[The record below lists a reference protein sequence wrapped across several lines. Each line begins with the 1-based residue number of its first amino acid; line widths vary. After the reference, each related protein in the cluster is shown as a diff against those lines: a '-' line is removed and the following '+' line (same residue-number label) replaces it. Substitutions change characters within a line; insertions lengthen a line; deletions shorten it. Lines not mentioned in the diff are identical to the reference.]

1 MRKTVYMRYF
11 LVIMVALTVTSC
23 ASKFRKIE
31 KSDDWKVKFEAALD
45 YYEKQD
51 YFRAGALFNQIEG
64 IVRGLPEGEQVQFK
78 LAYCNFYDRSYLL
91 SSHYFKTFFETYARS
106 EMAQEAEYMYAYS
119 LYANSPLYN
128 LEQSSSYEAIDAMQN
143 FLNKYTE
150 TEYAVEA
157 TAVIDEMQR
166 KLETKAYENAK
177 QYHKLRIYK
186 SALMAFENFRKD
198 FPDSK
203 YNEEIAYLKIET
215 EFDFAEKSL
224 YKRQK
229 ERYAEVKA
237 LYEEF
242 IDTYP
247 SSEYLKNAE
256 RYYTISIE
264 KLSKFASP
272 TIVDS
277 NDGGKSASN
286 KK

>member
-11 LVIMVALTVTSC
+11 LVAVIALTFTGC

-31 KSDDWKVKFEAALD
+31 KSEDWKVKYEAALD
-45 YYEKQD
+45 YYEEQD
-51 YFRAGALFNQIEG
+51 YFRAGALFNQIEA

-106 EMAQEAEYMYAYS
+106 EMAEEAEYMYAYS
-119 LYANSPLYN
+119 LYANSPIYN

-143 FLNKYTE
+143 FLNKYTQ
-150 TEYAVEA
+150 TEFREQASN
-157 TAVIDEMQR
+157 VIDEMQR
-166 KLETKAYENAK
+166 KLEKKAYESAK

-203 YNEEIAYLKIET
+203 YNEEIAYLKIEVQ
-215 EFDFAEKSL
+215 FDFAEKSL
-224 YKRQK
+224 FRKQK
-229 ERYAEVKA
+229 ERYASVKIM
-237 LYEEF
+237 YESF

-247 SSEYLKNAE
+247 SSEYLKTAE
-256 RYYTISIE
+256 KYYTISIE
-264 KLSKFASP
+264 KLSKFAAP
-272 TIVDS
+272 TVVED
-277 NDGGKSASN
+277 NGLKSASD
-286 KK
+286 K

>member
-11 LVIMVALTVTSC
+11 LVAMVVLTLTGC

-31 KSDDWKVKFEAALD
+31 KSEDWKVKYEAALE
-45 YYEKQD
+45 YYEEQD
-51 YFRAGALFNQIEG
+51 YFRAGALFNQIEA

-119 LYANSPLYN
+119 LYANSPIYN

-143 FLNKYTE
+143 FLNKYSDTE
-150 TEYAVEA
+150 FREQA
-157 TAVIDEMQR
+157 TSVIDEMQQ
-166 KLETKAYENAK
+166 KLEKKAYENAK

-203 YNEEIAYLKIET
+203 FNEEIAYLKVEVQY
-215 EFDFAEKSL
+215 DFAEKSL
-224 YKRQK
+224 YRKQK
-229 ERYAEVKA
+229 ERYTLVKTY
-237 LYEEF
+237 YENF

-247 SSEYLKNAE
+247 SSEYLNTAE

-264 KLSKFASP
+264 KLSKFATPS
-272 TIVDS
+272 VGEDK
-277 NDGGKSASN
+277 GQKSASD
-286 KK
+286 K